1 METSF
6 GVNLCFSIKI
16 IFDRVKRS
24 FSTSSRRCRRQKKSS
39 YFFRLIDC
47 YFYLPFWD
55 RFAFW
60 WEEELLRC
68 FSVLIQIFLLF
79 WYCFTGIEKI
89 DTLDRDGP
97 ISSVKLF
104 TQDSSKI
111 IEATGTGKVL
121 TVLYKTPLIS
131 FWDVFRI
138 SWHKNYFHFSL
149 QMLKILKTDK
159 HLKEGITTFWFAVQL
174 KQLSFTRK

>member
-1 METSF
+1 MSKAEKVVVLYSPNWLLFSSSF
-6 GVNLCFSIKI
+6 L
-16 IFDRVKRS
+16 RS
-24 FSTSSRRCRRQKKSS
+24 
-39 YFFRLIDC
+39 
-47 YFYLPFWD
+47 
-55 RFAFW
+55 FAFW

-79 WYCFTGIEKI
+79 WYCFTAIEQN
-89 DTLDRDGP
+89 TLDRDGP

-121 TVLYKTPLIS
+121 TVLYKTPLTS

-138 SWHKNYFHFSL
+138 SWHKNCFHFSL

>member
-1 METSF
+1 MGRGTF
-6 GVNLCFSIKI
+6 
-16 IFDRVKRS
+16 
-24 FSTSSRRCRRQKKSS
+24 T
-39 YFFRLIDC
+39 
-47 YFYLPFWD
+47 
-55 RFAFW
+55 
-60 WEEELLRC
+60 ELLRC

-97 ISSVKLF
+97 ISRVKLF

-131 FWDVFRI
+131 F
-138 SWHKNYFHFSL
+138 
-149 QMLKILKTDK
+149 
-159 HLKEGITTFWFAVQL
+159 
-174 KQLSFTRK
+174 